1 MSIAINTDQVQ
12 HLINEFVTVSRQQ
25 HAHTWRLW
33 ELARAIYDVGGPTGL
48 HRLAEAT
55 HYSYSTLRRWATEI
69 VRFPPAVRAR
79 FASVSPDLFRTAD
92 WGRRQF
98 SVGRP
103 EATLEHWLSLVATE
117 NLTRNTLQ
125 ARIVRRRD
133 QLQLEQDATGQ
144 ARQQQLLH
152 IADRALAAAANIERQ
167 AEEFNAKYKA
177 YALFTLN
184 VTRVPYVP

>member
-1 MSIAINTDQVQ
+1 M
-12 HLINEFVTVSRQQ
+12 
-25 HAHTWRLW
+25 
-33 ELARAIYDVGGPTGL
+33 
-48 HRLAEAT
+48 
-55 HYSYSTLRRWATEI
+55 
-69 VRFPPAVRAR
+69 
-79 FASVSPDLFRTAD
+79 
-92 WGRRQF
+92 
-98 SVGRP
+98 
-103 EATLEHWLSLVATE
+103 EHWLSLVATE